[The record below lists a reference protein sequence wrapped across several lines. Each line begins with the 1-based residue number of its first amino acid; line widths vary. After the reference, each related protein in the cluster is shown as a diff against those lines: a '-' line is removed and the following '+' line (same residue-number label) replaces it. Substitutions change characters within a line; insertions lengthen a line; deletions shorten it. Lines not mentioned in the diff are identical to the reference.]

1 MLRRE
6 QKWWAVQYL
15 GAFVALGVTNVAMA
29 EELAA
34 LTETDQEC
42 VHCIGVM
49 RRAKEG
55 VRSWD
60 IVGSGLDALRAI
72 RGAGAMTAGRLD
84 EAEAPTILEPAPG
97 ATTDGAAADACVG
110 AILGGGRG

>member
-6 QKWWAVQYL
+6 QKWWQVQYL
-15 GAFVALGVTNVAMA
+15 GAFVALGVSNVAMA

-55 VRSWD
+55 DRVYPALQSLR
-60 IVGSGLDALRAI
+60 ALRKVGGLVPLHA
-72 RGAGAMTAGRLD
+72 RDTERPV
-84 EAEAPTILEPAPG
+84 AE
-97 ATTDGAAADACVG
+97 
-110 AILGGGRG
+110 

>member
-55 VRSWD
+55 DRVYPALQSLRALRS
-60 IVGSGLDALRAI
+60 IDALVPLHARDTE
-72 RGAGAMTAGRLD
+72 RPV
-84 EAEAPTILEPAPG
+84 EK
-97 ATTDGAAADACVG
+97 
-110 AILGGGRG
+110 

>member
-6 QKWWAVQYL
+6 QKWWACQYL
-15 GAFVALGVTNVAMA
+15 GAFCALGVSNVAMA

-55 VRSWD
+55 VRSALQ
-60 IVGSGLDALRAI
+60 SLRALRSI
-72 RGAGAMTAGRLD
+72 
-84 EAEAPTILEPAPG
+84 EALVPLHARDTERPVAE
-97 ATTDGAAADACVG
+97 
-110 AILGGGRG
+110 